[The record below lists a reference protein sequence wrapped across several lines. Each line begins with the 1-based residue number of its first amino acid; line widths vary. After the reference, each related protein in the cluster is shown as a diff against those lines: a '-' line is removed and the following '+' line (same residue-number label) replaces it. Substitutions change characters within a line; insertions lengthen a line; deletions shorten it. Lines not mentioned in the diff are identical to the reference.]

1 MPAYKSNRGTWY
13 TSFYYVGADG
23 ERRRKKKEGF
33 KTKHDALEW
42 ERTYILEHSGFCCLC
57 SRCPL
62 RESCRREASA

>member
-13 TSFYYVGADG
+13 TSFYYAGADG
-23 ERRRKKKEGF
+23 ERRRKKKEGV
-33 KTKHDALEW
+33 KTTHDAREW
-42 ERTYILEHSGFCCLC
+42 GRTYISEHAGVVGLC